1 MKVNLLRVFVSSWLA
16 LAACSACARPSGDAR
31 PAILVERARVSMGSE
46 LRVSV
51 YAADERGG
59 TAAIDEVFAE
69 FERLESLMS
78 VWRDGS
84 DIQRLNAAA
93 GERAVSV
100 SPDVIAVLQAAR
112 QISEWT
118 GGKFDVTFGALSDL
132 WRFDHDQNDTLP
144 DMSEV
149 RRRLPLIDY
158 RSLEIDDRAG
168 TAFLRRR
175 GMRAHLGGIGKG
187 YAIDRAIAIL
197 RRRGLNDFLIQT
209 GGDMY
214 AAGQKDGRPWRLGIQ
229 DPRGS
234 SGRVFATLDVSDE
247 TFSTSGDYERFFFAN
262 GRRYHHIID
271 PSTGEPAIGCRS
283 VTIVARRATL
293 ADGLST
299 GVFLLGPDAG
309 LALLARVPDVDA
321 VIVTSTNQ
329 VLTTPRLA
337 QRLALAAAPTD
348 AP

>member
-1 MKVNLLRVFVSSWLA
+1 V
-16 LAACSACARPSGDAR
+16 
-31 PAILVERARVSMGSE
+31 LVERARVSMGSE
-46 LRVSV
+46 LRLSV
-51 YAADERGG
+51 YASEERAGS
-59 TAAIDEVFAE
+59 AAIDEVFAE
-69 FERLESLMS
+69 FERLEALMS
-78 VWRDGS
+78 VWREGS

-93 GERAVSV
+93 GERAVPV
-100 SPDVIAVLQAAR
+100 SRDVIAVLQAAR

-132 WRFDHDQNDTLP
+132 WRFDHDQDNKLP
-144 DMSEV
+144 DMADV

-158 RSLEIDDRAG
+158 HQLELDVRGG
-168 TAFLRRR
+168 TAFLRQR

-197 RRRGLNDFLIQT
+197 RRRGLKDFLIQA
-209 GGDMY
+209 GGDLY

-234 SGRVFATLDVSDE
+234 PGRVFATLDVSDA
-247 TFSTSGDYERFFFAN
+247 TFSTSGDYERFFFDN

-271 PSTGEPAIGCRS
+271 PATGEPAAGCRS
-283 VTIVARRATL
+283 VTIVADGATL

-309 LALLARVPDVDA
+309 LALLARLPNVDG

-329 VLTTPRLA
+329 VLATPRLKP
-337 QRLALAAAPTD
+337 QLALAAAPTD

>member
-1 MKVNLLRVFVSSWLA
+1 M
-16 LAACSACARPSGDAR
+16 
-31 PAILVERARVSMGSE
+31 LVERARVSMGSE
-46 LRVSV
+46 LRLSV
-51 YAADERGG
+51 YASEERAGS
-59 TAAIDEVFAE
+59 AAIDEVFAE
-69 FERLESLMS
+69 FERLEALMS
-78 VWRDGS
+78 VWREGS

-93 GERAVSV
+93 GERAVPV
-100 SPDVIAVLQAAR
+100 SRDVIAVLQAAR

-132 WRFDHDQNDTLP
+132 WRFDHDQDNKLP
-144 DMSEV
+144 DMVDV

-158 RSLEIDDRAG
+158 HQLELDVRGG
-168 TAFLRRR
+168 TAFLRQR

-197 RRRGLNDFLIQT
+197 RRRGLKDFLIQA
-209 GGDMY
+209 GGDLY

-234 SGRVFATLDVSDE
+234 PGRVFATLDVSDA
-247 TFSTSGDYERFFFAN
+247 TFSTSGDYERFFFDN

-271 PSTGEPAIGCRS
+271 PATGEPAAGCRS
-283 VTIVARRATL
+283 VTIVADGATL

-309 LALLARVPDVDA
+309 LALLARLPNVDG

-329 VLTTPRLA
+329 VLATPRLKP
-337 QRLALAAAPTD
+337 QLALAAAPTD